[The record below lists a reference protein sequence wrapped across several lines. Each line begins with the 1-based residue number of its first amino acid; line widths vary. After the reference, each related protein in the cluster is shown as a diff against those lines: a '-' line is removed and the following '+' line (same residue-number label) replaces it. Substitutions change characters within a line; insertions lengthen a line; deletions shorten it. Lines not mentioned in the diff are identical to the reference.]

1 MLTSIPLLFLTL
13 IIFDFMEKKKNIALV
28 AGGYSGEYV
37 ISVNSAAVIKN
48 NLDSNRYQIFI
59 ILISETQWIYK
70 NDDGKETP
78 VNKNDFSIVHKGEKL
93 TFDCALITIH
103 GTPGEDGKLQG
114 YFDLLKIPYTTSG
127 QLACSVTF
135 NKYFC
140 NALAA
145 QWGIRVARSAK
156 FSRGTDIT
164 VNLVKSKVNLPVF
177 VKPNKGGSS
186 LGTTFVK
193 EEEELLNAIKICLEH
208 DDEALVEE
216 YIDGVELTCGVYRKK
231 GKVIVLPVTEIV
243 SKTDAK
249 FFDYKAKYTQGAAD
263 EITPARISDELTREV
278 QKITAYLYEKFELKG
293 ICRIDY
299 IFSHNE
305 LFFLEAN
312 ITPGM
317 SERSI
322 VPQQAAYVGIS
333 LKQLFTDV
341 IEEALK

>member
-1 MLTSIPLLFLTL
+1 M
-13 IIFDFMEKKKNIALV
+13 KKKNIALV

-37 ISVNSAAVIKN
+37 ISVNSAEVIKK
-48 NLDSNRYQIFI
+48 NLDSDRYFVYI
-59 ILISETQWIYK
+59 ILISENQWVYK
-70 NDDGKETP
+70 SDDGTETP
-78 VNKNDFSIVHKGEKL
+78 VDKNDFSIVHKGEKL

-114 YFDLLKIPYTTSG
+114 YFDLLNIPYTTSG

-145 QWGIRVARSAK
+145 QWGVRVARSAK
-156 FSRGTDIT
+156 FSKSMDIS
-164 VNLVKSKVNLPVF
+164 VALIKSKVNLPVF

-193 EEEELLNAIKICLEH
+193 REEDLLQAVKICLEH

-216 YIDGVELTCGVYRKK
+216 FIDGVELTCGVYRKK
-231 GKVIVLPVTEIV
+231 GEVIVLPVTEIV

-263 EITPARISDELTREV
+263 EITPARITDELTREV
-278 QKITAYLYEKFELKG
+278 QKTTAYLYEKFEMKG
-293 ICRIDY
+293 VCRLDY

-322 VPQQAAYVGIS
+322 VPQQAEYVGIS
-333 LKQLFTDV
+333 LRQLFTDI
-341 IEEALK
+341 IEEALL

>member
-1 MLTSIPLLFLTL
+1 M
-13 IIFDFMEKKKNIALV
+13 KKNIALV
-28 AGGYSGEYV
+28 AGGDSGEYV
-37 ISVNSAAVIKN
+37 ISVNSAAIIRK
-48 NLDSNRYQIFI
+48 NLDAGKYNVFTL
-59 ILISETQWIYK
+59 LISGKKWVFLH
-70 NDDGKETP
+70 DDGKESA
-78 VNKNDFSIVHKGEKL
+78 VDKNDFSVLHNGSKI

-114 YFDLLKIPYTTSG
+114 YFDLMGIPYTTSG
-127 QLACSVTF
+127 QLACSLTF

-145 QWGIRVARSAK
+145 CWGMHVAQSAK
-156 FSRGTDIT
+156 FGKGEELTLERI
-164 VNLVKSKVNLPVF
+164 LSKVNLPVF

-193 EEEELLNAIKICLEH
+193 EKEELLPAMNICLEH

-216 YIDGVELTCGVYRKK
+216 YIEGVELTCGVYRRK
-231 GKVIVLPVTEIV
+231 GEILVLPVTEIV
-243 SKTDAK
+243 SKTEAK

-263 EITPARISDELTREV
+263 EITPARISEELTLQV
-278 QKITAYLYEKFELKG
+278 QKTTRYLYEKFELKG
-293 ICRIDY
+293 VCRLDY
-299 IFSHNE
+299 IYSKDK

-322 VPQQAAYVGIS
+322 VPQQAEYVGIT
-333 LKQLFTDV
+333 LRELFSDV
-341 IEEALK
+341 LEQAMIK